1 MGDGDNVK
9 LCQINLGKAMEMSAL
24 WGFFLSKGNANEV
37 AFQNKL
43 IRCEV
48 EVSPLF
54 LLRLHLNKVHTC

>member
-9 LCQINLGKAMEMSAL
+9 LCQINLGKAMEMSVL

-37 AFQNKL
+37 AFENKP
-43 IRCEV
+43 IGCEV

-54 LLRLHLNKVHTC
+54 LLRLHLNKIHTC

>member
-1 MGDGDNVK
+1 
-9 LCQINLGKAMEMSAL
+9 MSAL

-54 LLRLHLNKVHTC
+54 FLRLHLNKVHTC